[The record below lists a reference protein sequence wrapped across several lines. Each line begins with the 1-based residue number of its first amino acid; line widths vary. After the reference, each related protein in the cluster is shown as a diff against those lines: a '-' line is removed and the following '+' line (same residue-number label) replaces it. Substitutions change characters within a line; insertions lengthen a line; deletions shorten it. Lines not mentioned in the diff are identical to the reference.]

1 MRLQLNFNYFS
12 FIKHTLL
19 PQKKMVFKRYLYV
32 FICFI
37 FCNYTYAK
45 EVSID
50 DSLRI
55 SEFYAI
61 YSDEAKMNWLLNN
74 NLEDVNNFVKKHQ
87 KVYDDFSSKI
97 LKSNNERL
105 NYHLSLM
112 DALLSYQQNHYQKAV
127 PLFLNILN
135 QKKFVTQ
142 LDSVAVIIN
151 LKTCFVRLLNY
162 PKAFEM
168 HQLLM
173 EIAKRNPKINERDL
187 GLPLSHVYISMG
199 LISEGIKYLKAEYYS
214 NSKISN
220 EYSEANFFNNLGV
233 VWQKGKEPDSA
244 IYYYTKSQNII
255 KEFLKAK
262 PKDKYCI
269 FFDGLLSGNIGQT
282 LMDKNQI
289 TDAIPLLKKDI
300 YCSKFTGNIQNA
312 AISFNDLAHCYFIS
326 KQFKI
331 AEIYLDSSLAILKDM
346 DLPQEYLKNLKLRA
360 ELLASTGRYE
370 QAALIY
376 QKYNTLNDT
385 IAANDK
391 ELLLLNQQ
399 ISYQTNKLQE
409 KIDRQEKE
417 MNTSLLLEEKR
428 NTQRTLLFIMLLALL
443 SILIYGY
450 FSYNKSKKREKL
462 LYDKNEEIT
471 VKSAMLSAALKE
483 KELLIKEVHHRVKNN
498 MQIIISLLK
507 LQSHK
512 INDERVEVYFYEAC
526 SRIQS
531 MALIHEFL
539 YKKEKMDFLQMNKYI
554 EQLTTE
560 IKNSYTQPNHQIE
573 LVTNCDE
580 ILLDFDTAIP
590 LGLIVNEL
598 VSNAYKHAFPNGVG
612 KIIVSL
618 KNAANKYV
626 LNIKDDGV
634 GTPENFQQKKENTL
648 GMELIALLSNQIN
661 ATVEMKH
668 LDSFEVNISFPQ

>member
-1 MRLQLNFNYFS
+1 
-12 FIKHTLL
+12 
-19 PQKKMVFKRYLYV
+19 MVFKRYLYV

-471 VKSAMLSAALKE
+471 VKSTMLSAALKE

-512 INDERVEVYFYEAC
+512 INDERVEVYFFEAC

-573 LVTNCDE
+573 LVTNCVE

-626 LNIKDDGV
+626 LNIKDNGV

-668 LDSFEVNISFPQ
+668 LDGFEVNISFPQ